1 MEDGVR
7 GPDQRAQTT
16 ARAKPQPLSGSG
28 RDGTVGRIR
37 GGRRHAHQYRK
48 SFGKPEEWI
57 KPYGAWGK
65 KNFPRA
71 TEKAQGSTNAHLGKA
86 PDLSGTTLGPL
97 ETLFL
102 RRKVAR
108 AFTGH
113 ATGNLVLGAVATAA
127 GNLPDALSHFSAG

>member
-37 GGRRHAHQYRK
+37 GGRRHAHQYGK

-57 KPYGAWGK
+57 KPYDAWGK
-65 KNFPRA
+65 KNFPQA

-86 PDLSGTTLGPL
+86 PDLPGKPWGRWKRYFCA
-97 ETLFL
+97 E
-102 RRKVAR
+102 K
-108 AFTGH
+108 
-113 ATGNLVLGAVATAA
+113 
-127 GNLPDALSHFSAG
+127 